1 MTISRMQQ
9 PRQLY
14 GLGSF
19 VKSIKKGVKGITG
32 GIKDFI
38 GSDAGKLALLGIGG
52 FGLAGMGPA
61 KFLQPIGSGIM
72 GGLKR
77 FGGTAVGEKLLDIGG
92 DVAAGTAI
100 GGVLDYFDRKNQPDS
115 PELKGG
121 RTAEEIAEIESE
133 LRTAYKNLGY
143 SEGEIDLLVEQ
154 NMREYRS
161 QGGRMGFDKGSNFDK
176 YSKKGIMSTTKE
188 ESSSNIMSIIKEARE
203 NPTPEILRELEK
215 IIPEAVEEIKI
226 PGMEDQQLFKL
237 NESAINEFLKG
248 RDEAAEGGHINYA
261 MGTDEKV
268 EMASGIEG
276 IPININPQG
285 VKELDFRKT
294 GGFVPPVGVKEKA
307 DDIPAMLSNNEFVFT
322 ADAGRAAGGGD
333 MDKGAQRMYDT
344 MKKLES
350 RVA

>member
-38 GSDAGKLALLGIGG
+38 GSDAGKLALLAGASFIPFGQSNASLFSRFAGTPIGQGIGS
-52 FGLAGMGPA
+52 FF
-61 KFLQPIGSGIM
+61 KSG
-72 GGLKR
+72 
-77 FGGTAVGEKLLDIGG
+77 VGEKLLDIGG
-92 DVAAGTAI
+92 DVAAGTVI

-121 RTAEEIAEIESE
+121 RTAEEIAEIESG
-133 LRTAYKNLGY
+133 LRAAYKNLGY

-154 NMREYRS
+154 NMKEYRAE
-161 QGGRMGFDKGSNFDK
+161 GGRIGYSEGSEDYEEKFMKLVSELREAGFSQQEA
-176 YSKKGIMSTTKE
+176 IE
-188 ESSSNIMSIIKEARE
+188 EARE
-203 NPTPEILRELEK
+203 RLSK
-215 IIPEAVEEIKI
+215 DMAY
-226 PGMEDQQLFKL
+226 G
-237 NESAINEFLKG
+237 G
-248 RDEAAEGGHINYA
+248 RISYA

-322 ADAGRAAGGGD
+322 ADAVRAAGGGD
-333 MDKGAQRMYDT
+333 VDKGAQRMYDT

>member
-1 MTISRMQQ
+1 MQQ

-38 GSDAGKLALLGIGG
+38 GSDAGKLALLAGASFIPFGQSNASLFSRFAGTPIGQGIGS
-52 FGLAGMGPA
+52 FF
-61 KFLQPIGSGIM
+61 KSG
-72 GGLKR
+72 
-77 FGGTAVGEKLLDIGG
+77 VGEKLLDIGG
-92 DVAAGTAI
+92 DVAAGTVI

-121 RTAEEIAEIESE
+121 RTAEEIAEIESG
-133 LRTAYKNLGY
+133 LRAAYKNLGY

-154 NMREYRS
+154 NMKEYRAE
-161 QGGRMGFDKGSNFDK
+161 GGRIGYSEGSEDYEEKFMKLVSELREAGFSQQEA
-176 YSKKGIMSTTKE
+176 IE
-188 ESSSNIMSIIKEARE
+188 EARE
-203 NPTPEILRELEK
+203 RLSK
-215 IIPEAVEEIKI
+215 DMAY
-226 PGMEDQQLFKL
+226 G
-237 NESAINEFLKG
+237 G
-248 RDEAAEGGHINYA
+248 RISYA

-322 ADAGRAAGGGD
+322 ADAVRAAGGGD
-333 MDKGAQRMYDT
+333 VDKGAQRMYDT

>member
-19 VKSIKKGVKGITG
+19 VKSIKKGVKGLTG
-32 GIKDFI
+32 GIKDALS
-38 GSDAGKLALLGIGG
+38 SDAAKLALLGIGG

-72 GGLKR
+72 GGLKK
-77 FGGTAVGEKLLDIGG
+77 FGGTKFGEKLLDIGG
-92 DVAAGTAI
+92 DVAIGSVI
-100 GGVLDYFDRKNQPDS
+100 GGALDYFDRKSQPES
-115 PELKGG
+115 PELKSG
-121 RTAEEIAEIESE
+121 RTAEEIAEIEAG
-133 LRTAYKNLGY
+133 LRDAYRNLGY

-161 QGGRMGFDKGSNFDK
+161 QGGRMG
-176 YSKKGIMSTTKE
+176 
-188 ESSSNIMSIIKEARE
+188 
-203 NPTPEILRELEK
+203 
-215 IIPEAVEEIKI
+215 
-226 PGMEDQQLFKL
+226 
-237 NESAINEFLKG
+237 
-248 RDEAAEGGHINYA
+248 YA

-276 IPININPQG
+276 IPINVNPEG

-294 GGFVPPVGVKEKA
+294 GGFIPPVGVKEKA

-322 ADAGRAAGGGD
+322 ADAVRAAGGGD
-333 MDKGAQRMYDT
+333 IDKGAQRMYNT

-350 RVA
+350 KVA